1 LNHLGCRLNAL
12 VTMTQELKRVD
23 LPSKKDQPK
32 MNAEQIVRKIH
43 DLEQRQHTE
52 TLTLKVRAGEAP
64 LS

>member
-1 LNHLGCRLNAL
+1 
-12 VTMTQELKRVD
+12 MTQELKRVD